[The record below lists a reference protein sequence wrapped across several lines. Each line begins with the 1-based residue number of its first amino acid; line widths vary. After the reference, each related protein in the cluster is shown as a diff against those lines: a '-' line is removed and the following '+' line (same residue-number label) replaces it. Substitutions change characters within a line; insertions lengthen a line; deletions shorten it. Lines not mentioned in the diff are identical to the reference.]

1 MAVRGCGGFGTPTVL
16 VLLRSKEQIN
26 KIINYL
32 MNDGE
37 AETNI
42 TANSHKLQ
50 FTGGAYDVQH
60 KGRT

>member
-1 MAVRGCGGFGTPTVL
+1 
-16 VLLRSKEQIN
+16 
-26 KIINYL
+26 

-42 TANSHKLQ
+42 TANSYKLQ